1 MRLST
6 RQCAEIKAA
15 IDILAVVLGSAA
27 DKAVLAERLEDA
39 ANLILNVSEELS
51 LDIAASRQEKR

>member
-1 MRLST
+1 
-6 RQCAEIKAA
+6 
-15 IDILAVVLGSAA
+15 LAVVLGSAA